1 MNLNVDSPFS
11 LENLNPIFKTSPK
24 HPDRLISREGSR
36 LEFKEK
42 FGFSS
47 LSKYAKTIAAFAN
60 AQGGY
65 IVFGIKDRPHKM
77 IGIDEE
83 GFNRIEPEKLTQGLN
98 DIFSPEIDWEMHVHE
113 FQGKTF
119 GLIYIYESKSKPI
132 VAKKNSGEIRESEI
146 YYRYRGRSEK
156 VKYPELMNIL
166 DERRKQEQQRW
177 MSHLERIARIGVENV
192 GVLDINTGK
201 VTGSCGSLIID
212 ESLLNDISLIKEGQF
227 IQKDGVPAIK
237 VVGSVQPVASGS
249 ILPVRKVY
257 KTKTRGIRSDDI
269 IKKFLNQETV
279 DNPIE
284 YVKQICWESSSNLP
298 VYYYIYLS
306 GIPLAKVIY
315 ELEEIRTRSPSQNR
329 LIERLNS
336 PKDYSL
342 RIPNVETRAVEKKSY
357 FRKQVLKRHIKPSNL
372 PQDPIEARYLIQ
384 SVQTLKQQELN
395 VGYVMNLLKAS
406 YESYFTDRVNNL
418 AGTIRA
424 AICHIDTILYLD
436 KIAMN
441 VKATVDES

>member
-1 MNLNVDSPFS
+1 MNSTVDIHFS
-11 LENLNPIFKTSPK
+11 LENLNAVFKTSPK
-24 HPDRLISREGSR
+24 HPDRLISREGNR

-47 LSKYAKTIAAFAN
+47 LSKYAKTMAAFSN

-65 IVFGIKDRPHKM
+65 IVFGIKDSPHKM

-83 GFNRIEPEKLTQGLN
+83 YFNRIDPEKLTQGLN

-119 GLIYIYESKSKPI
+119 GLIYVCESGNKPI
-132 VAKKNSGEIRESEI
+132 VAKKNFGEIRESEI

-156 VKYPELMNIL
+156 VKYPELMHIL

-201 VTGSCGSLIID
+201 VTGPCGSLIID
-212 ESLLNDISLIKEGQF
+212 ESMLNDMSFIKEGQF
-227 IQKDGVPAIK
+227 VQKDGTPATK
-237 VVGSVQPVASGS
+237 VVGNVQPVASGS

-269 IKKFLNQETV
+269 IRCFLNQETV

-298 VYYYIYLS
+298 VYYYIHLS

-329 LIERLNS
+329 LIKRLNS
-336 PKDYSL
+336 PKDYTL
-342 RIPNVETRAVEKKSY
+342 RIPNAETRAAERKRD
-357 FRKQVLKRHIKPSNL
+357 FRKRVLKRHIKPSTL
-372 PQDPIEARYLIQ
+372 PQDPVEARYLIQ
-384 SVQTLKQQELN
+384 SIQTLKQQELN
-395 VGYVMNLLKAS
+395 VGYVMNLLKAF
-406 YESYFTDRVNNL
+406 YQSYFTDRNNNL
-418 AGTIRA
+418 AGNIRA

-436 KIAMN
+436 RIAMN
-441 VKATVDES
+441 GGN